1 MQKKRMY
8 DKKGD
13 AALQTATGTF
23 TDQVF
28 SGEQDPKKNGMIR
41 VNEVTLN
48 KLQQDTTYVYR
59 VGDGTNW
66 SEMQEFTTLKKKKTF
81 EFAILGDT
89 QSPADLSLFDAIL
102 SDLDKKDLAFMIHV
116 GDLIDESAKFKQWDD
131 VLSVIGKHDNIAS
144 TDLSCCPREP

>member
-1 MQKKRMY
+1 MSSPLAKGKSPVVQYAKKADY

-66 SEMQEFTTLKKKKTF
+66 SELQEFSTLKKKKTF

-89 QSPADLSLFDAIL
+89 QSPADLSLFDSIL

-131 VLSVIGKHDNIAS
+131 VLSVIGN
-144 TDLSCCPREP
+144 T